1 MLDEGLPM
9 GYVDRTTKETL
20 GGRYVLQA
28 RVGSGRTTTVFAAE
42 DVLLER
48 SVAVKLFQDLPDD
61 DGLARFAAET
71 QVLAGL
77 SHPGLVT
84 VYDVNL
90 DDERPY
96 MVMRLIDGNTLSD
109 RMYGDVH
116 RDPLAPPAIARL
128 GAQLAEVL
136 AYVHERGVVHG
147 DLDARNVLVD
157 ERDNGNLTGFG
168 VNRGLGRPSGDVYA
182 LGMMLAGCLPPD
194 LGPEWTAV
202 LGAMT
207 DSEPDQRP
215 DAVRCGEL
223 LRNVESGSTSEFAL
237 PLFKAGLPAGA
248 AATPVRGRDLDPDF
262 ESGIAPDSDTDYDDD
277 YEPDYEPAY
286 EPAYEPER
294 ESAVAERS
302 GKRVVLP
309 AKHKQ
314 RMRPVAYT
322 GLAVMGLAV
331 AALAVVL
338 ATVTTGVP
346 GQQTGEQPRVEQ
358 PSEGTHIQPPG
369 QSYPQG
375 PQERGEASD
384 PEQRKPARAA
394 NGTETSPPSSTTSP
408 PPATSPP
415 GDDGQGG
422 SGNGNGQGNGN
433 GDDNG
438 NGQGNGQRQKSLL
451 EIILGL

>member
-1 MLDEGLPM
+1 M
-9 GYVDRTTKETL
+9 GYEDRTTKETL

-28 RVGSGRTTTVFAAE
+28 RVGSGRTTSVFAAD

-48 SVAVKLFQDLPDD
+48 SVAVKLFHDLPDD
-61 DGLARFAAET
+61 DGVARFAAET

-77 SHPGLVT
+77 SHPCLVT
-84 VYDVNL
+84 VYDVEL
-90 DDERPY
+90 DTDRPY
-96 MVMRLIDGNTLSD
+96 MVMRLIDGGTLSD

-116 RDPLAPPAIARL
+116 RDPLTPPAIARL
-128 GAQLAEVL
+128 GAQLADVL

-147 DLDARNVLVD
+147 DIDARNVLVD
-157 ERDNGNLTGFG
+157 ERDNGHLTGFG
-168 VNRGLGRPSGDVYA
+168 ADRGLGRPSGDVYA

-202 LGAMT
+202 LGVMT
-207 DSEPDQRP
+207 DSEPDERP

-223 LRNVESGSTSEFAL
+223 LRNIESGSTSEFAL
-237 PLFKAGLPAGA
+237 PLFKSGVA
-248 AATPVRGRDLDPDF
+248 ARPVRGRDPDPDF
-262 ESGIAPDSDTDYDDD
+262 ESGIDPDSDTDYDDD

-286 EPAYEPER
+286 EPGYEPDLEPATAKR
-294 ESAVAERS
+294 PARRP

-314 RMRPVAYT
+314 RMRPIAYT

-338 ATVTTGVP
+338 ATITTGVP
-346 GQQTGEQPRVEQ
+346 GQRTGEQPQVEQ

-369 QSYPQG
+369 QSYPQA
-375 PQERGEASD
+375 PQERGEAD
-384 PEQRKPARAA
+384 QPEPQKPARAA
-394 NGTETSPPSSTTSP
+394 NRTTTPPSSSTAPPTTTTP
-408 PPATSPP
+408 P
-415 GDDGQGG
+415 DDQNGNGQGQG
-422 SGNGNGQGNGN
+422 NGGDNGNGNGQ
-433 GDDNG
+433 D
-438 NGQGNGQRQKSLL
+438 NGQRQKSLL

>member
-1 MLDEGLPM
+1 M
-9 GYVDRTTKETL
+9 GYADRTTEETL

-28 RVGSGRTTTVFAAE
+28 RVGSGRTTTVFAA
-42 DVLLER
+42 DDTLLER
-48 SVAVKLFQDLPDD
+48 QVAVKLFHDLPDD
-61 DGLARFAAET
+61 DGLTRFAAET

-84 VYDVNL
+84 VYDVEL
-90 DDERPY
+90 DTDRPY
-96 MVMRLIDGNTLSD
+96 MVMRLIDGSTLSD

-116 RDPLAPPAIARL
+116 RVPLTPSVIARL
-128 GAQLAEVL
+128 GAQLADVL

-157 ERDNGNLTGFG
+157 EEDNGHLTGFG

-207 DSEPDQRP
+207 DAEPDQRP

-223 LRNVESGSTSEFAL
+223 LRNIESGSTSEFAL
-237 PLFKAGLPAGA
+237 PLFQAGLPEGA

-286 EPAYEPER
+286 EPTYEPVR
-294 ESAVAERS
+294 EPAAAERS
-302 GKRVVLP
+302 GKQVVLP

-314 RMRPVAYT
+314 RMRPIAYT
-322 GLAVMGLAV
+322 GLAGMGLAV

-338 ATVTTGVP
+338 ATVTTGDP
-346 GQQTGEQPRVEQ
+346 GQQTGEQPQVEQ

-369 QSYPQG
+369 QSYPQA
-375 PQERGEASD
+375 PQEGGGADEAE
-384 PEQRKPARAA
+384 PRKPARAA
-394 NGTETSPPSSTTSP
+394 NRKTTPPSSTTSP
-408 PPATSPP
+408 PSSTTAPP
-415 GDDGQGG
+415 DDQDGSGSGNGQGQGDDNGNN
-422 SGNGNGQGNGN
+422 GNGNGQG
-433 GDDNG
+433 
-438 NGQGNGQRQKSLL
+438 RKSLL